1 MKKILILLMM
11 LIMSFSAF
19 ASKVTND
26 KVKTEP
32 SGTEIILTEDNT
44 VSLRTDFNGDSVGKL
59 MKDITEMDS
68 KLPSKYPI
76 YLFLYTPGGSIQAGL
91 EFYEFVKGLNRPIH
105 TITLFA
111 ASMGFQTVQ
120 QLGKRYILKNGVL
133 MSHQAATGG
142 LSGDFSRIQTRFGLW
157 VRRVEE
163 LDKDAVA
170 RTNGKHTLK
179 SYQDLYQNELWM
191 TGDEAVKEGFADEV
205 VSVKCDNSL
214 SEKTE
219 DVEFSG
225 MFSSVIMSFSKCP
238 VKTAPISASASV
250 DTNVG
255 KMSLSAFVAR
265 NPQFKT
271 CSDQKAENSY
281 YSGTPVNDVICAN
294 DPTLNMEIIKEKI
307 SKQLDS
313 FKGDIK
319 NRIMYYQ

>member
-1 MKKILILLMM
+1 MKQVLILLMM

-19 ASKVTND
+19 ASESKND
-26 KVKTEP
+26 EAKP
-32 SGTEIILTEDNT
+32 SSGTEIILTEDNT
-44 VSLRTDFNGDSVGKL
+44 VSLRTDFNGESVGKL
-59 MKDITEMDS
+59 MKEITEMDS

-120 QLGKRYILKNGVL
+120 QLGKRYILKNGIL

-179 SYQDLYQNELWM
+179 SYQDIYQNELWM
-191 TGDEAVKEGFADEV
+191 TGSEAVKEGFADEV
-205 VSVKCDNSL
+205 VSVKCDSSL

-219 DVEFSG
+219 DVEVSG
-225 MFSSVIMSFSKCP
+225 MFSAVVLSFSKCP
-238 VKTAPISASASV
+238 IKTSPISASASV
-250 DTNVG
+250 DTNIG
-255 KMSLSAFVAR
+255 KMSLASFVSK

-281 YSGTPVNDVICAN
+281 YSGSPVNDVICAN
-294 DPTLNMEIIKEKI
+294 DPTLTMEVIKQNI
-307 SKQLDS
+307 SKQVET